1 MESLSNMT
9 GSESGDNAATKDRMN
24 AKVKGKPV
32 VTLDSSIL
40 GDVDVTVMAT
50 LGHGS
55 MPVSQLLQ
63 LIPGSVVELGTPL
76 DGHLDLTL
84 NGKLIARGEL
94 VAVDDHFGIR
104 ISEIIA
110 EQA

>member
-1 MESLSNMT
+1 MIESLGDMT
-9 GSESGDNAATKDRMN
+9 GSEIGDASVSSKELSIKTN
-24 AKVKGKPV
+24 GKPV
-32 VTLDSSIL
+32 LSLNSSIL
-40 GDVDVTVMAT
+40 GDVEVTVMAT
-50 LGHGS
+50 LGYGS
-55 MPVSQLLQ
+55 LPVSELTS
-63 LIPGSVVELGTPL
+63 GSVVELGTPL

-110 EQA
+110 E

>member
-1 MESLSNMT
+1 MIESLGDMT
-9 GSESGDNAATKDRMN
+9 GSEIGDASVSSKELSIKTN
-24 AKVKGKPV
+24 GKPV
-32 VTLDSSIL
+32 LSLNSSIL
-40 GDVDVTVMAT
+40 GDVEVTVMAT
-50 LGHGS
+50 LGYGS
-55 MPVSQLLQ
+55 LPVSELLQ
-63 LIPGSVVELGTPL
+63 LTSGSVVELGTPL

-110 EQA
+110 E